1 MLRNIVKILFSSF
14 LIGAIALVVQKK
26 GLLERLHFKQN
37 YSLEISRNQSK
48 NNRFFSRISLSEA
61 IILNK
66 NPKNIFVDVRN
77 SSQFSYGRI
86 PDALNIPFK
95 DMENISPELLNRL
108 HKAPNIV
115 LYCLSATCDTAEM
128 SAVILSKKGLKNLK
142 VYTGGWGEWK
152 KCDLPVESLK
162 NKKRRGGQSE

>member
-14 LIGAIALVVQKK
+14 LIGAIALVVQ
-26 GLLERLHFKQN
+26 GRTMVERLQFKQDALFEN
-37 YSLEISRNQSK
+37 NNVQSK
-48 NNRFFSRISLSEA
+48 NNRFFTAISLAEA
-61 IILNK
+61 IPLNK
-66 NPKNIFVDVRN
+66 NKKNIFIDVRN
-77 SSQFSYGRI
+77 LTQFEYARI
-86 PDALNIPFK
+86 PGAINIPFK
-95 DMENISPELLNRL
+95 DMEYIAPELLSKL

-152 KCDLPVESLK
+152 KCDLPFDSSL
-162 NKKRRGGQSE
+162 NDNRLGGQGE